1 MGRGVRL
8 KEEKAEPSLGTDHR
22 AVRQEAGREGAGVA
36 SWALGRLP
44 APPRRDSLTYTR
56 GKMGM
61 GLTGAA
67 IPRAD
72 VKTYLAD
79 IRV

>member
-1 MGRGVRL
+1 MGRGVSL

-36 SWALGRLP
+36 SRALGRLP
-44 APPRRDSLTYTR
+44 APPRQGSLTYTM

-61 GLTGAA
+61 GRTG
-67 IPRAD
+67 PLSPGRM
-72 VKTYLAD
+72 
-79 IRV
+79 